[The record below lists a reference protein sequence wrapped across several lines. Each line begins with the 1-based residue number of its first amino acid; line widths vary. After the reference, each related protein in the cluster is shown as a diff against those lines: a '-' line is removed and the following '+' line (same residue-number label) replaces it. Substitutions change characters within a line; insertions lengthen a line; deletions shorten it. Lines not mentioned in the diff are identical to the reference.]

1 MGYNKI
7 KNLLGINTDAYPE
20 PKYST
25 KKWIEIF
32 DQSSG
37 TYNKNKDIRFET
49 NQLRNDLYDFNDAYI
64 AVTGK
69 ITTTNANTPANVIY
83 NRRVALKNTPAPFFN
98 CILKF
103 NNQLIGDAQDLD
115 IVMPIYNLLYY
126 SKNLRK
132 ITGSCWNY
140 YPDMVNSGYSLRLAT
155 QTVARYQRERVFYPI
170 KDSESFDYKT
180 NLVGILSNGNNP
192 ELESIK
198 IVVPLKNLGNF
209 MFNLDFLMINAEIEL
224 TLKWSEDCALIEKIT
239 ERTLPAGDDA
249 ANEPAVLLLNKPEN
263 LALQTVNY
271 MFLWL
276 LYKQNIKTNSK
287 NI

>member
-1 MGYNKI
+1 
-7 KNLLGINTDAYPE
+7 
-20 PKYST
+20 
-25 KKWIEIF
+25 
-32 DQSSG
+32 
-37 TYNKNKDIRFET
+37 
-49 NQLRNDLYDFNDAYI
+49 
-64 AVTGK
+64 
-69 ITTTNANTPANVIY
+69 
-83 NRRVALKNTPAPFFN
+83 
-98 CILKF
+98 
-103 NNQLIGDAQDLD
+103 
-115 IVMPIYNLLYY
+115 
-126 SKNLRK
+126 
-132 ITGSCWNY
+132 
-140 YPDMVNSGYSLRLAT
+140 MVNSGYSLRLAT

-198 IVVPLKNLGNF
+198 LVVPLKNLGNF

-239 ERTLPAGDDA
+239 ERALPAGDDA